1 MSDAMS
7 EQSTRVAARG
17 AGQRSDSPGVR
28 IPPPLVFIVALVVG
42 YFLQARFPL
51 PLIPQPYAT
60 LAGAVTLVLGVA
72 LALASVITMLRGK
85 GTVNTNAASQAL
97 VTTGI
102 YRISRNPMY
111 VSNALI
117 YIGFALLLSATWAL
131 ALLPL
136 PLIYTQVAVILPEE
150 RFLTRHFGDAY
161 RAYTARVRRWL

>member
-7 EQSTRVAARG
+7 EQSARVAAQG
-17 AGQRSDSPGVR
+17 ARQRADSPGVR
-28 IPPPLVFIVALVVG
+28 IPPPLVYIVALAVG
-42 YFLQARFPL
+42 YFLQTRFPL
-51 PLIPQPYAT
+51 PLIPQPYAMI
-60 LAGAVTLVLGVA
+60 AGDVTLVLGVA
-72 LALASVITMLRGK
+72 LALASIITMLRGK

-117 YIGFALLLSATWAL
+117 YIGFALLLGATWAL

-161 RAYTARVRRWL
+161 RAYAARVRRWL